1 MEGMQQCGL
10 FDDFVEPGQPQPK
23 RRRGGSSNPIV
34 FHDYESY
41 VAKFQGKE
49 KTTDDTF
56 TPPDVFEA
64 VVKYVGEVYDLS
76 GKEILRPFYPGGD
89 YENAEYPSGGV
100 VIDNPPFSMFMKICR
115 FFSERGIPFFIFGPG
130 LTISSCCKYCTA
142 VIAANNITYENKAK
156 VNTNYA
162 SNLFGD
168 TAIMTAPR
176 LSQLIAACPSQMTK
190 ANLPKYRYPDEVLS
204 VSDMATI
211 CRGGIDFRVG
221 REECRIIRDLDNLPK
236 KGGLFGDHLLLSVA
250 KGKAKEDAKGKAKE
264 VAKGKAK
271 EEAMRAIP
279 VPLSARERGLRLGI
293 PSFGRE

>member
-1 MEGMQQCGL
+1 MQQRGL
-10 FDDFVEPGQPQPK
+10 FDEIMEPVPK
-23 RRRGGSSNPIV
+23 RRASGSRNPIA

-41 VAKFQGKE
+41 VAKFQSKE

-56 TPPDVFEA
+56 TPPDVWEA

-115 FFSERGIPFFIFGPG
+115 FFTEREIPFFIFGPG
-130 LTISSCCKYCTA
+130 LTIASCCKYCTA
-142 VIAANNITYENKAK
+142 VVAANDIIYENKAK

-176 LSQLIAACPSQMTK
+176 LSQLIAACPSQQKEK
-190 ANLPKYRYPDEVLS
+190 ANLPKFRYPDEVLA
-204 VSDMATI
+204 VSEMAMI

-221 REECRIIRDLDNLPK
+221 REECLIIRNLDNLPK
-236 KGGLFGDHLLLSVA
+236 KGLYGDHLLLSAA
-250 KGKAKEDAKGKAKE
+250 KGKAKEAAE
-264 VAKGKAK
+264 RVIPIRLSTR
-271 EEAMRAIP
+271 EERMIP
-279 VPLSARERGLRLGI
+279 G
-293 PSFGRE
+293 